1 MGRKNKRKKAIY
13 TRRVRTNPKQLI
25 SEPNREYIH
34 TDRES
39 HSDWKPHRGDIWFAE
54 LGRHPGTSVQE
65 GCRPIFVISNNTGNL
80 YGETITVIPLTSRMK
95 KEHLPT
101 HVFLSQ
107 EDGPTIDPSMVLAEQ
122 LTTIGKNALRKY
134 VGRVEKSKISEIE
147 DAVYAHLGLKR
158 RL

>member
-1 MGRKNKRKKAIY
+1 
-13 TRRVRTNPKQLI
+13 
-25 SEPNREYIH
+25 
-34 TDRES
+34 
-39 HSDWKPHRGDIWFAE
+39 
-54 LGRHPGTSVQE
+54 
-65 GCRPIFVISNNTGNL
+65 
-80 YGETITVIPLTSRMK
+80 MK